1 MGRLTEIS
9 ELDIDL
15 SFPCINALKEKITW
29 MKQRVAYMKE
39 VMVVGRKVL
48 TGLSLVLMV
57 CMDIRFFISS
67 TLISNANLKL
77 AIHLSGRVRPILGK
91 FDFRSNI

>member
-39 VMVVGRKVL
+39 VMAVGRKVL

-57 CMDIRFFISS
+57 CMVLCIYISI
-67 TLISNANLKL
+67 ISDNNRQFS
-77 AIHLSGRVRPILGK
+77 LSA
-91 FDFRSNI
+91 